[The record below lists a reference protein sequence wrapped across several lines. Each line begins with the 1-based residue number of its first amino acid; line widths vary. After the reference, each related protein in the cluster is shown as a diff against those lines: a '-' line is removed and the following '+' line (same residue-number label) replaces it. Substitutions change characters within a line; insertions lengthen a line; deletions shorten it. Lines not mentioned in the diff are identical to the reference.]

1 MRSARSR
8 TELLLPYTLL
18 ESLPCPSRQLV
29 LPYCW
34 LLPPELKKITGS
46 VVVVV
51 AV

>member
-1 MRSARSR
+1 
-8 TELLLPYTLL
+8 
-18 ESLPCPSRQLV
+18 V